1 VRTDLLPE
9 ESGRESPK
17 PLLVRDVK
25 RYWPSSVLGAPR
37 KATLE
42 KGERLGAIVAE
53 YLADLV
59 KRMEAFEPH

>member
-1 VRTDLLPE
+1 
-9 ESGRESPK
+9 
-17 PLLVRDVK
+17 VK

-37 KATLE
+37 KATAE

-53 YLADLV
+53 YLAELV